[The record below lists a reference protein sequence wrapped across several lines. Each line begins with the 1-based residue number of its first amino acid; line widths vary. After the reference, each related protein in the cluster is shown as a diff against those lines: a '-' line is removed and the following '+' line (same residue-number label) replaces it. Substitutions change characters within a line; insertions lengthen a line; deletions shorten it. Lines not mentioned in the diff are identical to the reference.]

1 MDMFST
7 APDELNHDEIRNET
21 LKDELKENDFK
32 REYIDNEI
40 NIKKDVTDLEKENKI
55 TPSVIEQVKNDL
67 KSSFVENV
75 KNVELINMENRENS
89 QNSQIL
95 QNSQNRENIQ
105 TLQNS
110 QNDQNLNEQMK
121 PPKILL
127 NMDGNNQNTISSK
140 GFLSPPAFHVT
151 EIMHNEKCL
160 KKTKGHI
167 TVEIN
172 GDICVYGGMEQNVCI
187 DNFVRYV
194 PGINLFEKMRLNSE
208 DIPYRAFHSGNVI
221 TEDNKKY
228 IVVFGGINAQNSI
241 TDEAYKFDFQARK
254 WEHIKNECRPPPR
267 YKHASFS
274 FDDVLY
280 IHGGLDVE
288 NKLLSDLWC
297 LSQNKWTQ
305 VKQLGPKPEARYGHS
320 LMLAPH
326 ERAQIVF
333 LFGGNK
339 QGFNS
344 ALSDIWMFNINTN
357 IWRELRHSSGSKPC
371 ARWGHSTALIDN
383 EWMVIYGGF
392 TNGWIENYA
401 LSDMYA
407 MNIYNFSWYEIDIS
421 SSKAFN
427 RGYFGSLCLLPYKKS
442 LHVFG
447 GTNGSNECSDVFSM
461 SPLATYASYK
471 ALTGVIEQLH
481 SKIKHIDENGNEN
494 GNGNDNAHINLA
506 EFELKFS
513 ELKNEV
519 NNINNMMRAFE
530 TKFAALEKL
539 NEQCGKLLSKNINA
553 ESLEKLEKR
562 IMKLESS
569 NALMKH
575 DSI

>member
-7 APDELNHDEIRNET
+7 APDDLNHDEIRNET
-21 LKDELKENDFK
+21 LKDDLKENEFK
-32 REYIDNEI
+32 SEGINNEI
-40 NIKKDVTDLEKENKI
+40 NIKKDVTDLEKENNI
-55 TPSVIEQVKNDL
+55 TPSVIEQVKKDL
-67 KSSFVENV
+67 KMNIVENE
-75 KNVELINMENRENS
+75 KNIGLTNGENHENHENS
-89 QNSQIL
+89 QNL
-95 QNSQNRENIQ
+95 QNSQNPE
-105 TLQNS
+105 
-110 QNDQNLNEQMK
+110 NLNEQMK
-121 PPKILL
+121 GPKIAL
-127 NMDGNNQNTISSK
+127 NMDVSNQNTISSK
-140 GFLSPPAFHVT
+140 GFLSPPAFHIT

-228 IVVFGGINAQNSI
+228 IVVFGGINVQNSI
-241 TDEAYKFDFQARK
+241 TDETYKFDFQARK
-254 WEHIKNECRPPPR
+254 WENIKNEYRPPPR
-267 YKHASFS
+267 YKHSSFS

-288 NKLLSDLWC
+288 NQLLSDLWC
-297 LSQNKWTQ
+297 LSKNTWTQ
-305 VKQLGPKPEARYGHS
+305 VKQVGPKPEARYGHS
-320 LMLAPH
+320 LMLAPY
-326 ERAQIVF
+326 EKTKIAF

-344 ALSDIWMFNINTN
+344 ALSDVWMFNINTN
-357 IWRELRHSSGSKPC
+357 MWKELRQFSGSKPC
-371 ARWGHSTALIDN
+371 ARWGHSAALIDN

-421 SSKAFN
+421 SSKVFN

-471 ALTGVIEQLH
+471 ALTGRIEQLH
-481 SKIKHIDENGNEN
+481 TKIKHIDENGNEN
-494 GNGNDNAHINLA
+494 GNENENANINLA
-506 EFELKFS
+506 EFESKFS

-530 TKFAALEKL
+530 SKFAALEKL
-539 NEQCGKLLSKNINA
+539 NEQCGKLLSKNISSEA
-553 ESLEKLEKR
+553 LEKLEKR